1 MHYLQGA
8 VVTLRNGVYIAVFRL
23 PRALNI
29 SVGKLGRASFQ
40 KGMYLYV
47 GSAQR
52 NLQARL
58 QRHGRKKKPL
68 RWHVDYLSSRAQM
81 IGAVVFE
88 GPREYECELAK
99 ELGEMLEPVMPGFG
113 ASDCRCGGHLFY
125 AAEPPQNIESVLSRI
140 RCGQAKA

>member
-1 MHYLQGA
+1 M
-8 VVTLRNGVYIAVFRL
+8 TLRNGVYIVAFHL
-23 PRALNI
+23 PKAQNI
-29 SVGKLGRASFQ
+29 SVGKLGRACFQ
-40 KGMYLYV
+40 KGTYLYV

-58 QRHGRKKKPL
+58 RRHGRKKKPL

-81 IGAVVFE
+81 IGAVAFE

-99 ELGEMLEPVMPGFG
+99 KLGEMFETVMPGFG

-125 AAEPPQNIESVLSRI
+125 VAEPPKDIESVLSRI
-140 RCGQAKA
+140 RYGQTKA